1 MKQDDARLAVLG
13 EYDGWAKDHPNDAKM
28 MGGFVFFSYLQQ
40 EKPDLLDFRG
50 GVGSK
55 WQIVH
60 LWLRDAGR
68 LEVKCLEK
76 VGSGILLTRR
86 AVWCG
91 LCSGVVTVV
100 CDVLALLRGRRGSTT
115 ERR

>member
-1 MKQDDARLAVLG
+1 MENILDLAPPISAEELGEGLNMKKDDARLAVLG

-28 MGGFVFFSYLQQ
+28 MGGFVFFSYLQK

-60 LWLRDAGR
+60 DWLRHAGR
-68 LEVKCLEK
+68 LEV
-76 VGSGILLTRR
+76 
-86 AVWCG
+86 
-91 LCSGVVTVV
+91 
-100 CDVLALLRGRRGSTT
+100 
-115 ERR
+115 

>member
-1 MKQDDARLAVLG
+1 VKIIGRDPPARDALRKFWEIPRPIPTPYCGWKIHSGGVKRGAKLKKDDARLAVLS

-28 MGGFVFFSYLQQ
+28 MGGFVFFSYLQK

-60 LWLRDAGR
+60 LWLRHAGR
-68 LEVKCLEK
+68 LE
-76 VGSGILLTRR
+76 I
-86 AVWCG
+86 
-91 LCSGVVTVV
+91 
-100 CDVLALLRGRRGSTT
+100 
-115 ERR
+115 

>member
-1 MKQDDARLAVLG
+1 MENILDFAPPTTAEELGEGPNMKKDHARLAVLG

-28 MGGFVFFSYLQQ
+28 MGGFVFFSYLQK

-60 LWLRDAGR
+60 LWLRHAGR
-68 LEVKCLEK
+68 LEV
-76 VGSGILLTRR
+76 
-86 AVWCG
+86 
-91 LCSGVVTVV
+91 
-100 CDVLALLRGRRGSTT
+100 
-115 ERR
+115 